1 MTLRRGQG
9 KSPHPGMSDPIED
22 YALSGDGETAALV
35 SRAGSID
42 WLCVPRFGRPARLR
56 ADGG

>member
-1 MTLRRGQG
+1 MTSRRGQG
-9 KSPHPGMSDPIED
+9 NAPHSPTSDPFDD
-22 YALSGDGETAALV
+22 YALICDGETAVLV

>member
-1 MTLRRGQG
+1 
-9 KSPHPGMSDPIED
+9 MSDPVED
-22 YALSGDGETAALV
+22 YALIGDGEAAALV

-42 WLCVPRFGRPARLR
+42 RLCVPRFGRPARRR